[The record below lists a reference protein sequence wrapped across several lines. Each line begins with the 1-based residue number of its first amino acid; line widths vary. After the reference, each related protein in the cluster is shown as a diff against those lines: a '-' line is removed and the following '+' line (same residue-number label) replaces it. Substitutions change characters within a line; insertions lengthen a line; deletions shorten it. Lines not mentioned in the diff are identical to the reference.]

1 MASLIAFV
9 LTISLALN
17 IATSQSN
24 VTRGS
29 SLSPN
34 GATSA
39 WLSPSGLYAFGF
51 YPQKDAYALGIYIAK
66 TPQRTVVWT
75 ASRDNLPLPNTA
87 TLRFTTDGRLLINQT
102 QGRQIITIFDAG
114 VAGAASF
121 ASMQDSGNFVLY
133 DYQGTVVWQ
142 TFDHPTDT
150 LLAGQRLVAGQMM
163 LSSVSEIDQSIGVF
177 KLSMQ
182 SDGSLVLYPYVGTQ
196 DAASYTSSYWA
207 YGTNG
212 TGPNVTLNLDSDGF
226 LYLLQNSTNPIRNLT
241 QGGYPRNNTIYL
253 MKIDVDGI
261 LRLYSHDLSNMS
273 KNGSVIWASPNNKCA
288 GKGLCGINGYCT
300 VMNDNARCQCL
311 PGFDFVNPERW
322 SMGCRRNYTVEK
334 CNMNDLGTAVRMAS
348 LSNAHWEEATYEI
361 PEATTTQ
368 EECSAAC
375 LNDCNCEVAL
385 FTGQQCRLQ
394 RLPLRFME
402 VTDSESN
409 VGLIKLYNNGSDPSN
424 PSVQFKKARRRMEI
438 LVTGVSLISISLF
451 VLLLS
456 GVLIYEARVWKNRKA
471 SDNINSQLFE
481 NVGAQAFSYAELER
495 ITNGFKEELGRGSFG
510 IVYKGIIE
518 SSMKAVAVKK
528 LKEELAKQREIEF
541 QTEMKVIGRTYHR
554 NLAKLLG
561 YCCEGS
567 QRLLVFE
574 YMPQGSLAD
583 ILFEPNRNTPCWA
596 ERIRMAIDIAHGILY
611 LHEECETAI
620 IHCDI
625 KPQNILMDEYN
636 CAKIFDFGLAK
647 LLKHDQTRTFT
658 LIRGTRGYVA
668 PEWHKNLP
676 ITVKVDVYSFGIVLF
691 EILCCRR
698 SVENDFSVSEAILED
713 WVYDCYERDELSKL
727 VDGED
732 VDKQTLD
739 RMFKIGLWCIQ
750 EDPALRP
757 SMKQVV
763 LMLEGTVKIPVPP
776 NPASFLIS
784 EAILEDWVY
793 DCYGRDELSKLVDG
807 EDVDKQTL
815 DRMFKIGLWCIQ
827 EDPALRPSMKQV
839 VLMLEGTV
847 KIPVPPNP
855 ASFLSTVV

>member
-1 MASLIAFV
+1 MAHI
-9 LTISLALN
+9 LAC
-17 IATSQSN
+17 
-24 VTRGS
+24 
-29 SLSPN
+29 
-34 GATSA
+34 
-39 WLSPSGLYAFGF
+39 LSPSGLYAFGF
-51 YPQKDAYALGIYIAK
+51 YTQKDAYALGIYIAK
-66 TPQRTVVWT
+66 TQQRTVVWT

-102 QGRQIITIFDAG
+102 LGQQIITIFDAG

-133 DYQGTVVWQ
+133 DSQGSVIWQ

-150 LLAGQRLVAGQMM
+150 LLAGQRLVSGQML

-182 SDGSLVLYPYVGTQ
+182 SDGNLVQYPYVGTH
-196 DAASYTSSYWA
+196 DAASYSSSYWE

-241 QGGYPRNNTIYL
+241 QGGFPRNNTIYL

-261 LRLYSHDLSNMS
+261 LRLYSHDLSNLS

-300 VMNDNARCQCL
+300 VMNDNARCRCL
-311 PGFDFVNPERW
+311 PGFDFVNPDLW

-348 LSNAHWEEATYEI
+348 LSNARWEEATYEI

-375 LNDCNCEVAL
+375 LNDCNSS
-385 FTGQQCRLQ
+385 F
-394 RLPLRFME
+394 
-402 VTDSESN
+402 
-409 VGLIKLYNNGSDPSN
+409 NNGSDPSN
-424 PSVQFKKARRRMEI
+424 PAVQIKNARRRMGI
-438 LVTGVSLISISLF
+438 LVTGVSLISISLYHRE
-451 VLLLS
+451 LDEGGCCEEIKGRL
-456 GVLIYEARVWKNRKA
+456 
-471 SDNINSQLFE
+471 
-481 NVGAQAFSYAELER
+481 AQ
-495 ITNGFKEELGRGSFG
+495 
-510 IVYKGIIE
+510 
-518 SSMKAVAVKK
+518 
-528 LKEELAKQREIEF
+528 QREIEF

-583 ILFEPNRNTPCWA
+583 ILFEPNRNTPCWV

-647 LLKHDQTRTFT
+647 LLEHDQTRTFT

-698 SVENDFSVSEAILED
+698 SVENNFSVSEAILEE

-776 NPASFLIS
+776 NPASFL
-784 EAILEDWVY
+784 
-793 DCYGRDELSKLVDG
+793 
-807 EDVDKQTL
+807 
-815 DRMFKIGLWCIQ
+815 
-827 EDPALRPSMKQV
+827 
-839 VLMLEGTV
+839 
-847 KIPVPPNP
+847 
-855 ASFLSTVV
+855 STVV

>member
-1 MASLIAFV
+1 SCDADVAVLMIYRFAIKITKDSVITRNRINNFNILFHDMASLIAFV
-9 LTISLALN
+9 LTISLAFTT
-17 IATSQSN
+17 ATSQSN

-51 YPQKDAYALGIYIAK
+51 YPQKDAYALGIYINAK

-102 QGRQIITIFDAG
+102 LGQQIITIFDAG

-133 DYQGTVVWQ
+133 DSQGSVIWQ

-150 LLAGQRLVAGQMM
+150 LLAGQRLVAGQML

-182 SDGSLVLYPYVGTQ
+182 SDGNLVQYPYVGTQ
-196 DAASYTSSYWA
+196 DAASYTTSYWA

-212 TGPNVTLNLDSDGF
+212 TGPNVTLNLDSGGF
-226 LYLLQNSTNPIRNLT
+226 LYLLQNSTIPIRNLT

-261 LRLYSHDLSNMS
+261 LRLYSHDLSNLS

-300 VMNDNARCQCL
+300 VMNDNARCRCL
-311 PGFDFVNPERW
+311 PGFDFVNPELW

-334 CNMNDLGTAVRMAS
+334 CKMNDLGTAVRMAS
-348 LSNAHWEEATYEI
+348 LSNARWEEATYEI

-385 FTGQQCRLQ
+385 FTGQECRLQ

-409 VGLIKLYNNGSDPSN
+409 VGLIKLYVASFNNGSDPSN
-424 PSVQFKKARRRMEI
+424 PSVQSKKARRRMWI

-451 VLLLS
+451 VLLFS

-481 NVGAQAFSYAELER
+481 NVGPQAFSYAELER

-510 IVYKGIIE
+510 IVYKG
-518 SSMKAVAVKK
+518 
-528 LKEELAKQREIEF
+528 
-541 QTEMKVIGRTYHR
+541 
-554 NLAKLLG
+554 
-561 YCCEGS
+561 S

-583 ILFEPNRNTPCWA
+583 ILFEPIRNTPSWA

-636 CAKIFDFGLAK
+636 CAKISDFGLAK
-647 LLKHDQTRTFT
+647 LLEHDQTRTST

-668 PEWHKNLP
+668 PEWYKNLP

-698 SVENDFSVSEAILED
+698 SVENNFPVDEAILEE
-713 WVYDCYERDELSKL
+713 WVYDCYEADELSKL

-732 VDKQTLD
+732 VDKRTLD
-739 RMFKIGLWCIQ
+739 RM
-750 EDPALRP
+750 
-757 SMKQVV
+757 V
-763 LMLEGTVKIPVPP
+763 
-776 NPASFLIS
+776 
-784 EAILEDWVY
+784 
-793 DCYGRDELSKLVDG
+793 
-807 EDVDKQTL
+807 
-815 DRMFKIGLWCIQ
+815 KIGLWCIQ

-855 ASFLSTVV
+855 ASFLSVV

>member
-1 MASLIAFV
+1 
-9 LTISLALN
+9 
-17 IATSQSN
+17 
-24 VTRGS
+24 
-29 SLSPN
+29 
-34 GATSA
+34 
-39 WLSPSGLYAFGF
+39 
-51 YPQKDAYALGIYIAK
+51 
-66 TPQRTVVWT
+66 
-75 ASRDNLPLPNTA
+75 
-87 TLRFTTDGRLLINQT
+87 
-102 QGRQIITIFDAG
+102 
-114 VAGAASF
+114 
-121 ASMQDSGNFVLY
+121 
-133 DYQGTVVWQ
+133 
-142 TFDHPTDT
+142 
-150 LLAGQRLVAGQMM
+150 
-163 LSSVSEIDQSIGVF
+163 
-177 KLSMQ
+177 
-182 SDGSLVLYPYVGTQ
+182 
-196 DAASYTSSYWA
+196 
-207 YGTNG
+207 
-212 TGPNVTLNLDSDGF
+212 
-226 LYLLQNSTNPIRNLT
+226 
-241 QGGYPRNNTIYL
+241 
-253 MKIDVDGI
+253 
-261 LRLYSHDLSNMS
+261 
-273 KNGSVIWASPNNKCA
+273 
-288 GKGLCGINGYCT
+288 
-300 VMNDNARCQCL
+300 
-311 PGFDFVNPERW
+311 
-322 SMGCRRNYTVEK
+322 
-334 CNMNDLGTAVRMAS
+334 MNDLGTAVRMAS
-348 LSNAHWEEATYEI
+348 LSNARWEEATYEI

-409 VGLIKLYNNGSDPSN
+409 VGLIKLYVASFNNGSDPSN
-424 PSVQFKKARRRMEI
+424 PSVQFKKARRRMWI

-451 VLLLS
+451 VLLFS

-481 NVGAQAFSYAELER
+481 NVGPQAFSYAELER

-528 LKEELAKQREIEF
+528 LKEELAQQREIEF

-596 ERIRMAIDIAHGILY
+596 ERIKMAIDIAHGILY

-620 IHCDI
+620 IHCDV

-647 LLKHDQTRTFT
+647 LLEHDQRDT
-658 LIRGTRGYVA
+658 I
-668 PEWHKNLP
+668 HINK
-676 ITVKVDVYSFGIVLF
+676 

-698 SVENDFSVSEAILED
+698 SVENNFPVDEAILEE
-713 WVYDCYERDELSKL
+713 WVYDCYEADELSKL

-732 VDKQTLD
+732 VDKRTLD
-739 RMFKIGLWCIQ
+739 RM
-750 EDPALRP
+750 
-757 SMKQVV
+757 V
-763 LMLEGTVKIPVPP
+763 
-776 NPASFLIS
+776 
-784 EAILEDWVY
+784 
-793 DCYGRDELSKLVDG
+793 
-807 EDVDKQTL
+807 
-815 DRMFKIGLWCIQ
+815 KIGLWCIQ

-855 ASFLSTVV
+855 ASFLSVV